1 MISGRSGF
9 LAKALLSAY
18 LLSAALLPLTH
29 HDVICHAK
37 SSTHC
42 TTCLATGSGEAAPHA
57 GAAEGTALVDAG
69 CVNLGVA
76 VSAHTAP
83 SIVSA
88 GRSPPDLR

>member
-9 LAKALLSAY
+9 LAKALLAAY

-42 TTCLATGSGEAAPHA
+42 TTCLATGSGEATPHA
-57 GAAEGTALVDAG
+57 GAAEGAGLIDAG
-69 CVNLGVA
+69 YVNSGVA
-76 VSAHTAP
+76 VFVHAAPATA
-83 SIVSA
+83 SA
-88 GRSPPDLR
+88 GRSPPERS

>member
-9 LAKALLSAY
+9 LARALLAAY

-42 TTCLATGSGEAAPHA
+42 TTCVTVGSGEATPYA
-57 GAAEGTALVDAG
+57 GAAEGHGLIDAG
-69 CVNLGVA
+69 GVA
-76 VSAHTAP
+76 SGATVSAHGAP
-83 SIVSA
+83 VTPSA
-88 GRSPPDLR
+88 GRSPPGLR